1 MKKFFALLLSCWV
14 LSLSVC
20 ADEVVLD
27 SPDVSASPDVSVSA
41 FDEVFYDSQTA
52 TLAPDSVSD
61 SFSDF
66 APASDSFSALDSA
79 SVEDSV
85 FVEVPVS
92 VEAFDSAS
100 APDEVIDDAPIETP
114 APVSPPIDPVVD
126 LPAPSFTLD
135 EVLSALPEGFGSPD
149 VVSEDV
155 VLTGIS
161 RVSVPPVTPSS
172 STGLKAA
179 LLTVLGNYDPVV
191 VVYQYNTSS
200 SGYSSYA
207 TDIQPDYVWIASAVL
222 LCLVIWCLFKLGGA
236 LLRV

>member
-1 MKKFFALLLSCWV
+1 MKRFFALLLVCWV
-14 LSLSVC
+14 LCLSVC
-20 ADEVVLD
+20 ADEVI
-27 SPDVSASPDVSVSA
+27 
-41 FDEVFYDSQTA
+41 
-52 TLAPDSVSD
+52 SD
-61 SFSDF
+61 P
-66 APASDSFSALDSA
+66 APASDPVPVEDPAPAPDPAPALDPA
-79 SVEDSV
+79 SDPYPAPAPD
-85 FVEVPVS
+85 PVS
-92 VEAFDSAS
+92 
-100 APDEVIDDAPIETP
+100 APDPLPDPFPVADEVIDDAPIETP
-114 APVSPPIDPVVD
+114 APVIPPVDLVVD
-126 LPAPSFTLD
+126 VPPPTFTLD
-135 EVLSALPEGFGSPD
+135 EVLAALPQSVGSPD

-172 STGLKAA
+172 TTGLKAA

-236 LLRV
+236 LLRG